1 MVIQSVS
8 HWRLFSSSLGSLPS
22 DWKKGN
28 VVPIHEKDDK
38 QCLKNYRSVSLLRI
52 CEKCFEKLIFDE
64 IFKFFIE
71 IKLISPNQSRFKPGH
86 SCIYQ
91 LLAITLEI

>member
-1 MVIQSVS
+1 MIIQPVS
-8 HWRLFSSSLGSLPS
+8 HWILFSGSLGSFPS

-38 QCLKNYRSVSLLRI
+38 QCLKNYLPVSLLPI
-52 CEKCFEKLIFDE
+52 CGKCFEKLIFNE
-64 IFKFFIE
+64 VFKFVIE
-71 IKLISPNQSRFKPGH
+71 IKLISPNQSRFKPGA

-91 LLAITLEI
+91 LLAITHKI